1 MLGPAE
7 MDGDQRLMLYW
18 IDPLD
23 AADRLAAKPKLAGKF
38 YFRYEQQ
45 ESEEGPTKQAFGRAN
60 SALVFQEAQLIDMY
74 SVPFIHLFYADKSFS
89 GQTRGH
95 YPIYGS
101 FRSAYVIEQ
110 YICNI
115 CNILPEICILQSEIT
130 PLYRKPS
137 EYS

>member
-1 MLGPAE
+1 

-23 AADRLAAKPKLAGKF
+23 AADSLAAKPKLTGKF
-38 YFRYEQQ
+38 YFLYEQQ

-89 GQTRGH
+89 GQSCGH
-95 YPIYGS
+95 YPIYG
-101 FRSAYVIEQ
+101 
-110 YICNI
+110 
-115 CNILPEICILQSEIT
+115 
-130 PLYRKPS
+130 
-137 EYS
+137 